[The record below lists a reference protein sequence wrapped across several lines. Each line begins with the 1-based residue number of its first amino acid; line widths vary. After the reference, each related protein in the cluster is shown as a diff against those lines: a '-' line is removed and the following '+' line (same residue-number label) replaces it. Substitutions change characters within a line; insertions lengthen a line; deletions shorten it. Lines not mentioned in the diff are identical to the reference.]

1 MIHLLYPNCEK
12 LLKGVMGRLLESRA
26 YTDKKGATLK
36 QVDVEKV
43 ELQLNIEQ
51 FKCMQGTYWNFFCHS
66 FLDLDLI

>member
-1 MIHLLYPNCEK
+1 MER
-12 LLKGVMGRLLESRA
+12 LLKSRA

-51 FKCMQGTYWNFFCHS
+51 FKSVPGTYWIFFVIV
-66 FLDLDLI
+66 F